1 MQLQT
6 PTYKLSS
13 SIDKHPFATT
23 QLTFITMDII
33 TVKDFDASL
42 LKFHDAV
49 KSKRNGGKI
58 MGITYNGRKFRLQS
72 EEMTVPFDITS
83 FQDETTKAVS
93 SSIVCSLNGLES
105 NEKMKR
111 FVDALRTIDEKLLT
125 NVAANSVD
133 LMGKEMSLE
142 VLREFFRPMVKEPR
156 DPKYAPL
163 FKVKIA
169 ALNPNGD
176 MPRVF
181 NRDRTKASID
191 AITKGCSVKLIV
203 EIPYAYFVNKN
214 FGISP
219 KMFQACITK
228 TNGRSIDPD
237 AYNFFDD
244 EDEAGGDAHA
254 TPSMDF
260 AEDDF

>member
-1 MQLQT
+1 MVVYHHSYTHISLLILIRT
-6 PTYKLSS
+6 SSKLL
-13 SIDKHPFATT
+13 A
-23 QLTFITMDII
+23 MDII
-33 TVKDFDASL
+33 TSKDFDVSL

-49 KSKRNGGKI
+49 KSKKNGGKI
-58 MGITYNGRKFRLQS
+58 MGVTYNGRKFRLQS
-72 EEMTVPFDITS
+72 EEMSVPFDITS
-83 FQDETTKAVS
+83 FQDEQTKTVT
-93 SSIVCSLNGLES
+93 SSIVCSLNGMDT
-105 NEKMKR
+105 NEKMMR
-111 FVDALRTIDEKLLT
+111 FVNVLKAVDEKLLNT
-125 NVAANSVD
+125 VASNSVD

-142 VLREFFRPMVKEPR
+142 VLREFFRPMIKEPR

-169 ALNPNGD
+169 PLNVNGD

-181 NRDRTKASID
+181 NASDKSKTTIES
-191 AITKGCSVKLIV
+191 ISKGCSVKLIM
-203 EIPYAYFVNKN
+203 ELPYVYFVSKN

-228 TNGRSIDPD
+228 SSGRSIDPD

-244 EDEAGGDAHA
+244 EEDTQDVQN
-254 TPSMDF
+254 TPSIDF